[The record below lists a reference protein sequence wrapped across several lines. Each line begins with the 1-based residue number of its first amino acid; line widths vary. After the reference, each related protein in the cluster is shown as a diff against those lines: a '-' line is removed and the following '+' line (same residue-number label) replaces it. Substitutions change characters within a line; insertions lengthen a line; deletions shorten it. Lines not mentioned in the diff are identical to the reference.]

1 MQIQDFQ
8 TSVAD
13 SISCLNVVAANIG
26 KLTLKIFDSN
36 GFIAKTISTQIAQ
49 GAQLLDIN
57 ISDLRDGNYIMNAF
71 NGDQFLKAIKFTK
84 E

>member
-8 TSVAD
+8 TSVAE
-13 SISCLNVVAANIG
+13 SISYLSIVANNIG
-26 KLTLKIFDSN
+26 KLTLKIFDTN

-57 ISDLRDGNYIMNAF
+57 LGDLNEGTYIINAF
-71 NGDQFLKAIKFTK
+71 NGDEFLKAFRITK
-84 E
+84 